1 MQALLDHL
9 THEIFARA
17 FAGDR
22 DVIEAIERFDGELRC
37 VDGDLLF
44 TLPDLFRFV
53 LIDIERRG
61 PLPTADRD
69 YRAFLRALY
78 RSDMNAT
85 LRRVSAVVIVDR
97 ADKDHALRRYRLTR
111 CRA

>member
-1 MQALLDHL
+1 VQALLDHL
-9 THEIFARA
+9 AHDIFARA

-22 DVIEAIERFDGELRC
+22 DVIEAIGRFDGELRC

-61 PLPTADRD
+61 PLPSAERD

-85 LRRVSAVVIVDR
+85 LRRIGAVVIVDR
-97 ADKDHALRRYRLTR
+97 GDKHHALRRYRLTR
-111 CRA
+111 CPA